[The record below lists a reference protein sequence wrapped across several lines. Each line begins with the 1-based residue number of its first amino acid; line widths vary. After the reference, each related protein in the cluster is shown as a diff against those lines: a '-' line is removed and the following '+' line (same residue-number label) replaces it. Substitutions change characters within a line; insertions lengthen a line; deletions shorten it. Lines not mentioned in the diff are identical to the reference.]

1 MKKLFTILSLV
12 CLTQFSNA
20 QINVGAIAFLG
31 FQADAPDAFAF
42 VTLQDFN
49 AGDSLFFT
57 DAGWNGTLF
66 FANEGLMRWKA
77 DQFIAAGSVVRIQEP
92 NNASIPNALIEGP
105 GLTVG
110 KISSLTLAG
119 DQLFAYTINGSGN
132 IIPVAAFSTNAFI
145 SQCDLTSIGNT
156 PRSCLPSNLTLGI
169 HAIQLNDNAP
179 ATANP
184 DNAYFNQTSISGTPE
199 EIAQIVNNPTNWA
212 TDEDVLIAGYSQ
224 WPAWQFNVGSIGN
237 VAIGFLV
244 DSLNFIEGGNPQQIE
259 ISINPPLN
267 LPKNIS
273 LRFALENGIAAN
285 DIITTP
291 NHADGIIQLELPAN
305 VSLYSFSMSAGA
317 DDGIEGNESG
327 ILRITDADDGIVITA
342 DSLINFG
349 ITENTS
355 TSFVSFSG
363 ISNSVSTLE
372 GESIEFSITFSPIT
386 AENASVT
393 VAFQSSNGF
402 SENDFTC
409 NPPAFSNAI
418 VINVPAGTS
427 TLPISFQ
434 SVDDFEVEPTENV
447 QMVLSALSTNLQ
459 SGVNP
464 AIILAVADNDV
475 PITYQNLNINEVMV
489 NNTISFSDEFSEYD
503 DWIEIHNS
511 GNSSV
516 SLTNLFITNDPL
528 VPNKFQFSAS
538 TLCTIA
544 PGAFK
549 LVWADDSIEQ
559 GPLHLNFE
567 LNNSGGYVGLYA
579 LQAGNFGPFY
589 ALIDSVYYPAMN
601 VDVSYAYFTDIEGNW
616 LLLNNSTPGLA
627 NDFPVGQNTVNEGI
641 IQIYPNPASSQI
653 TIRCKDNTPDARL
666 IVYNSAGQT
675 VFSKTAERLNALT
688 LQTDEWLSGIY
699 YIVLIS
705 DDTIHRQTLSICRD

>member
-12 CLTQFSNA
+12 CLTQLSNA

-57 DAGWNGTLF
+57 DAGWNGTQF
-66 FANEGLMRWKA
+66 FANEGLMSWKA
-77 DQFIAAGSVVRIQEP
+77 DQFIAAGSVVRIQDP

-105 GLTVG
+105 GLTRG
-110 KISSLTLAG
+110 KMSSLTLAG
-119 DQLFAYTINGSGN
+119 DQLFAYIVVNGN
-132 IIPVAAFSTNAFI
+132 PVPLAAFSTNAFI
-145 SQCDLTSIGNT
+145 SQCDASGIGNT

-184 DNAYFNQTSISGTPE
+184 DNAFFNQSSISGTPE
-199 EIAQIVNNPTNWA
+199 EIAQIVNNPTNWT
-212 TDEDVLIAGYSQ
+212 TDEDILIAGYSQ
-224 WPAWQFNVGSIGN
+224 WPDWQFNVGSIGN
-237 VAIGFLV
+237 VAIGFLIE
-244 DSLNFIEGGNPQQIE
+244 SLELIEGGNPQQIE

-291 NHADGIIQLELPAN
+291 NHVDGVIQLELPAN
-305 VSLYSFSMSAGA
+305 VSVYSFSISAGA
-317 DDGIEGNESG
+317 DDGSEGNESG
-327 ILRITDADDGIVITA
+327 ILRITDADAGIVITA

-349 ITENTS
+349 ITEDIS
-355 TSFVSFSG
+355 TSFVSFSN
-363 ISNSVSTLE
+363 ISSEVSTLE
-372 GESIEFSITFSPIT
+372 GESINFNITFSPIT
-386 AENASVT
+386 AENASIT

-402 SENDFTC
+402 NENDFTT
-409 NPPAFSNAI
+409 NPPAFTNGI

-427 TLPISFQ
+427 TLPVSFQ
-434 SVDDFEVEPTENV
+434 SVDDFEVEPTEIV
-447 QMVLSALSTNLQ
+447 QMLLTGLSSNLQ
-459 SGVNP
+459 AGVNT
-464 AIILAVADNDV
+464 AISITVADNDV
-475 PITYQNLNINEVMV
+475 PLTYQNLNINEVMV
-489 NNTISFSDEFSEYD
+489 NNTVSISDEFSEYD
-503 DWIEIHNS
+503 DWIEIQNS
-511 GNSSV
+511 GDASV
-516 SLTNLFITNDPL
+516 SLASLFITNDPL
-528 VPNKFQFSAS
+528 VPNKFQFSS
-538 TLCTIA
+538 SSLCNIA

-601 VDVSYAYFTDIEGNW
+601 VDVSYAYFADIEGNW
-616 LLLNNSTPGLA
+616 LLLNNATPGLA
-627 NDFPVGQNTVNEGI
+627 NELPVGQDTFKESSLR
-641 IQIYPNPASSQI
+641 IYPNPASDQI
-653 TIRCKDNTPDARL
+653 TIQCGESSPDATL
-666 IVYNSAGQT
+666 SVYNSAGQT
-675 VFSKTAERLNALT
+675 VLSQTVEKLNSIT
-688 LQTDEWLSGIY
+688 LQTEKWLSGIY
-699 YIVLIS
+699 FIVFIS
-705 DDTIHRQTLSICRD
+705 DNTTYRQTISICK

>member
-12 CLTQFSNA
+12 CLTQLSNA

-57 DAGWNGTLF
+57 DAGWNGSQF
-66 FANEGLMRWKA
+66 FANEGTMSWKA
-77 DQFIAAGSVVRIQEP
+77 DQSISAGSVVRIQDP

-105 GLTVG
+105 GLTRG
-110 KISSLTLAG
+110 KMSSLTLAG
-119 DQLFAYTINGSGN
+119 DQLFAYTLVSGN
-132 IIPVAAFSTNAFI
+132 QLPVAAFSSNAFI
-145 SQCDLTSIGNT
+145 SICDASGVGNT
-156 PRSCLPSNLTLGI
+156 PRSCLPSNLTLGQN
-169 HAIQLNDNAP
+169 AVQLNDNAP
-179 ATANP
+179 ASANP
-184 DNAYFNQTSISGTPE
+184 DNAFFNQNSISGTPE
-199 EIAQIVNNPTNWA
+199 EIAQIVNNASNWI
-212 TDEDVLIAGYSQ
+212 TDEEPSVAGYSV

-237 VAIGFLV
+237 VSIGFLI
-244 DSLNFIEGGNPQQIE
+244 DSLELIEGGNPQQIE

-273 LRFALENGIAAN
+273 LQFALENGIEIS
-285 DIITTP
+285 DIVTVP
-291 NHADGIIQLELPAN
+291 NHVNGIIQLELPAN
-305 VSLYSFSMSAGA
+305 VSVYSFSISAVA
-317 DDGIEGNESG
+317 NDGSEGNESS
-327 ILRITDADDGIVITA
+327 ILRITDADDGIVISA

-349 ITENTS
+349 ITEDLS
-355 TSFVSFSG
+355 TSFVSFST
-363 ISNSVSTLE
+363 ISSEASIFE
-372 GESIEFSITFSPIT
+372 GESINFNITFSPIT
-386 AENASVT
+386 AENASIT

-402 SENDFTC
+402 NESDFTT
-409 NPPAFSNAI
+409 NPPAFTNGI

-447 QMVLSALSTNLQ
+447 QMLLTELSSNLQ
-459 SGVNP
+459 PGVNTTTG
-464 AIILAVADNDV
+464 ITVADNDV
-475 PITYQNLNINEVMV
+475 PVTYQNLNINEVMV
-489 NNTISFSDEFSEYD
+489 NNTVSISDEFSEYD
-503 DWIEIHNS
+503 DWIEIQNS
-511 GNSSV
+511 GDASV

-528 VPNKFQFSAS
+528 VPNKFQFNSS
-538 TLCTIA
+538 PLCTLA

-579 LQAGNFGPFY
+579 LQAGNFGLFY

-616 LLLNNSTPGLA
+616 LLLNNATPGLA
-627 NDFPVGQNTVNEGI
+627 NELPVGQNTFNESGLR
-641 IQIYPNPASSQI
+641 IYPNPASNQI
-653 TIRCKDNTPDARL
+653 TIQCIDCGSDATL

-675 VFSKTAERLNALT
+675 ILSQKGNKLNSIT
-688 LQTDEWLSGIY
+688 LQTEKWSQGIY
-699 YIVLIS
+699 FIMLMSNNTTYRH
-705 DDTIHRQTLSICRD
+705 TISICK